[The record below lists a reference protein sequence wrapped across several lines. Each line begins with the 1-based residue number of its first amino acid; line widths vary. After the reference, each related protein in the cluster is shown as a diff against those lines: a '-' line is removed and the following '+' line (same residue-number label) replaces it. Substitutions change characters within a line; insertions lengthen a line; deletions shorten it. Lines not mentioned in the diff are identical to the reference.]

1 MATPLA
7 EDESEACVTP
17 QEETMDMDLEGD
29 GEEKKIAIGMVCD
42 TKNLFQRWDRHDR
55 YTWTEELPDDLEE
68 AAENEET
75 MKYALLVR
83 NSECSQSGSKAR

>member
-1 MATPLA
+1 MAGITPT
-7 EDESEACVTP
+7 EASVK
-17 QEETMDMDLEGD
+17 EETMDMDLEGGD
-29 GEEKKIAIGMVCD
+29 DEEKKVAVGMVCGR
-42 TKNLFQRWDRHDR
+42 KNLYQRWDRHDR

-83 NSECSQSGSKAR
+83 NSKCARRRFRGRDRR